1 MISIDPTVLIVMGE
15 AIVGLI
21 VIVAVIVVVMVKRQ
35 RRTQALLAEL
45 NNRLQQT
52 ANDRQVVYENMLGDL
67 FEEGDD
73 GECATVAQ
81 GLVAQENEFYG
92 RLIEMY
98 MKRNSSTLRQL
109 DKHMQEFSASY
120 TDVIADMRAKIEEGA
135 ALEASELTAQLEKMA
150 SEHEVVAREIEEVR
164 AENERLGRDLDQA
177 YKEIDQAMSEY
188 SAAFRGPNGEIL
200 EKSEENEKHQGSG
213 AEGAEVAAAVAE
225 PAAAQE
231 PVDENNAPP
240 VEAGMAAAGDD
251 EDVLAQWREA
261 LGEAETQPP
270 DAASATPASDAPNH
284 DAVSEPPVER
294 QVPSA
299 GGKGDVPAAGLLDV
313 EDEMPSRRAR
323 AAAGAAASA
332 PAGESAPLQGLLT
345 AAEEDDLLAELDALG
360 IGDDD
365 LPELGDIRAKSEDI
379 IDLADDGDLPGLGV
393 EKK

>member
-45 NNRLQQT
+45 NNRLRQT
-52 ANDRQVVYENMLGDL
+52 ANERQVAYENMLGDL

-73 GECATVAQ
+73 GECANVAQ

-109 DKHMQEFSASY
+109 DKHMQEFSTSY
-120 TDVIADMRAKIEEGA
+120 TNVIADMRAKIEEGA

-188 SAAFRGPNGEIL
+188 SAAFRGPNGEII
-200 EKSEENEKHQGSG
+200 EKPEENEKHEGPG
-213 AEGAEVAAAVAE
+213 AKGAAAAPAVAE
-225 PAAAQE
+225 PVAAPD
-231 PVDENNAPP
+231 PVDDDNAPS
-240 VEAGMAAAGDD
+240 AGTGMAAAGDD
-251 EDVLAQWREA
+251 EDVLAQWNEA
-261 LGEAETQPP
+261 LGEAETAPP
-270 DAASATPASDAPNH
+270 DAGSGTPASDAPNH
-284 DAVSEPPVER
+284 GAAGESPVES

-299 GGKGDVPAAGLLDV
+299 GGVDDDSAAGLLDV
-313 EDEMPSRRAR
+313 KDEIPSRSAR
-323 AAAGAAASA
+323 AAASA
-332 PAGESAPLQGLLT
+332 PAAEDVPLQGLLT
-345 AAEEDDLLAELDALG
+345 AEEEDDLLAELEALG

-365 LPELGDIRAKSEDI
+365 LPELGDIRAKSEDV